1 MSLIDP
7 QLLQQY
13 LQAAAGRVDVDALV
27 VCDSSNSEL
36 SRRAARGLPSGRVL
50 VVDEQTAGRG
60 RRGRSWLSTPA
71 DSLTFSLLWRFNG
84 GMERLAGL
92 SLAVGLA
99 LARALESLGAQGV
112 ALKWPNDVLLSL
124 GPAEEEY
131 AKLAGIL
138 VELQTER
145 QACQAIIGIGLNL
158 RAPRARLPQAV
169 AGLDRAMS
177 VLPDRH
183 RILAALLDHLVLV
196 LDRFS
201 AAGFAAMKSEWLAFH
216 AWQDQAVSLLEEGRC
231 LLNGVARGLADDGS
245 LLIETQTGLQSV
257 YAGDVSLRRP

>member
-7 QLLQQY
+7 QLLQTY
-13 LQAAAGRVDVDALV
+13 LQAAAGRVDVDALA

-36 SRRAARGLPSGRVL
+36 SRRAARGLPSGCVL
-50 VVDEQTAGRG
+50 VADEQTAGRG
-60 RRGRSWLSTPA
+60 RRGRSWLSTPE

-92 SLAVGLA
+92 SLAVGLG
-99 LARALESLGAQGV
+99 LAQALESLGAQAV
-112 ALKWPNDVLLSL
+112 ALKWPNDVLLNL
-124 GPAEEEY
+124 NPAGDTY

-158 RAPRARLPQAV
+158 RAPQGSLPQPV
-169 AGLDRAMS
+169 AGLDQAIP
-177 VLPDRH
+177 VLPERH
-183 RILAALLDHLVLV
+183 RVLAALLNHLVPT
-196 LDRFS
+196 LDRF
-201 AAGFAAMKSEWLAFH
+201 AMAGFAELKADWLAFH
-216 AWQDQAVSLLEEGRC
+216 AWQDQPVSLLEDGRC
-231 LLNGVARGLADDGS
+231 LLSGVARGLADDGS
-245 LLIETQTGLQSV
+245 LLVETPTGLQNV